1 MANWNCEVKWFD
13 YLQLVQLFL
22 NIDKT
27 HHQAALSLSE
37 NSSSVREEANRR
49 EQEALRWNL
58 FLFYFYDFKGL

>member
-27 HHQAALSLSE
+27 HLQAALSLSE

-58 FLFYFYDFKGL
+58 FLFYFYDLKGL